1 MREDLDKFCE
11 FFAQSTIC
19 FHTDFYV
26 WLFSQTYLILQYVW
40 NKRYFNINNRCNIL
54 LKHKKKNKY
63 YNEQ

>member
-1 MREDLDKFCE
+1 MCEDLDKFCE

-26 WLFSQTYLILQYVW
+26 WQTYLILQYVW